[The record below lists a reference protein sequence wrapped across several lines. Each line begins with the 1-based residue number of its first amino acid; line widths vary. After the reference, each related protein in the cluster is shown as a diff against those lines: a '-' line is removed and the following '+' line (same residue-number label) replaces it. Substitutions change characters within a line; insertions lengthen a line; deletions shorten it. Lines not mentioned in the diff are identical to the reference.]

1 VKLEEISHKRFVVL
15 GAKRSG
21 LAAAKL
27 LKQNGLKVFVS
38 DKSKTIE
45 PGVIEA
51 LEKLGIEYE
60 FGSHSERVYESDI
73 AVISPGIPS
82 NAPVVQTLLSS
93 NKTVVSEIE
102 MAAWFCKSKVVAITG
117 TDGKTTV
124 TSLLKHILELD
135 AKEKGYKVAALG
147 NIGEAFSGKV
157 SELGEN
163 DFVVLEVSSFQLD
176 FCKTFKPSVAIITNI
191 SPDHMDRYEQ
201 DITKYEASKYKITE
215 NQVASDW
222 MIFNNDDRR
231 LHEHFYYKPG
241 STKAK
246 TLAFGLDVK
255 SMKEIQHWCSVENE
269 IVVLKFN
276 QEKET
281 LMNVQEISSPN
292 FRGTHN
298 IYNALAAAAAARILQ
313 VKQEL
318 ILDGIKTFKGVE
330 HRLEF
335 VREVGGVQYINDS
348 KATTINALNCALD
361 AMSGKV
367 VLIMGGRDKGNDYST
382 IRDLV
387 KEKVRAI
394 VAIGEAKEKIQ
405 SELGKDANIMI
416 SDTLDDAVKLAHE
429 LSRPGDSVLLS
440 PSCASFDMFQSYE
453 ARGKAFK
460 SLVASL

>member
-1 VKLEEISHKRFVVL
+1 MSHKRFVVL

-27 LKQNGLKVFVS
+27 LKQKGLSVFVS
-38 DKSKTIE
+38 DKSEKIE

-60 FGSHSERVYESDI
+60 FGKHSERVYESDI
-73 AVISPGIPS
+73 AVISPGIPT

-93 NKTVVSEIE
+93 NKAVVSEIE
-102 MAAWFCKSKVVAITG
+102 MAVWFCKSKVVAITG

-135 AKEKGYKVAALG
+135 AKEKGYRVAALG
-147 NIGEAFSGKV
+147 NIGEAFSSKV

-163 DFVVLEVSSFQLD
+163 DIVVLEVSSFQLD
-176 FCKTFKPSVAIITNI
+176 FCKTFKPNVAIITNI
-191 SPDHMDRYEQ
+191 SPDHMDRYDQ

-231 LHEHFYYKPG
+231 LHEHFYNKPG

-367 VLIMGGRDKGNDYST
+367 VLIMGGRDKGNDYNT
-382 IRDLV
+382 IRELV

-416 SDTLDDAVKLAHE
+416 SDTLDGAVKLAHE
-429 LSRPGDSVLLS
+429 LSKPGDSVLLS

-460 SLVASL
+460 SLVAAL

>member
-1 VKLEEISHKRFVVL
+1 MSHKRFVVL

-27 LKQNGLKVFVS
+27 LKQKGLSVFVS
-38 DKSKTIE
+38 DKSEKIE

-60 FGSHSERVYESDI
+60 FGKHSERVYESDI
-73 AVISPGIPS
+73 AVISPGIPT

-93 NKTVVSEIE
+93 NKAVVSEIE
-102 MAAWFCKSKVVAITG
+102 MAGWFCKSKVVAITG

-135 AKEKGYKVAALG
+135 AKEKGYRVAALG
-147 NIGEAFSGKV
+147 NIGEAFSSKV

-163 DFVVLEVSSFQLD
+163 DIVVLEVSSFQLD

-191 SPDHMDRYEQ
+191 SPDHMDRYDQ

-231 LHEHFYYKPG
+231 LHEHFYNKPG

-367 VLIMGGRDKGNDYST
+367 VLIMGGRDKGNDYNT
-382 IRDLV
+382 IRELV

-416 SDTLDDAVKLAHE
+416 SGTLDDAVKQAHE
-429 LSRPGDSVLLS
+429 LSKPGDSVLLS

-460 SLVASL
+460 SLVAAL